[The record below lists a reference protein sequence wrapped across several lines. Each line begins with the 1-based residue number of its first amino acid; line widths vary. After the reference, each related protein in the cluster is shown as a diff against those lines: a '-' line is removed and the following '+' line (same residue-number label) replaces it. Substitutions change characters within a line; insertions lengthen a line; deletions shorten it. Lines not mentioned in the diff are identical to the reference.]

1 MGEET
6 LLILGMLKDCQ
17 ERQYSRKRLRN
28 GQVKDDNGK
37 NDVVSITESLVDH
50 SGTLNIILSEMG
62 FTKGILGTSYGS
74 HVLRITQTYRV
85 CKAFKKFLFG
95 YRI

>member
-37 NDVVSITESLVDH
+37 NDVVSIIESLVDH
-50 SGTLNIILSEMG
+50 SGTLTIILSEMG
-62 FTKGILGTSYGS
+62 FTKGILANKR
-74 HVLRITQTYRV
+74 HHM
-85 CKAFKKFLFG
+85 AHMF
-95 YRI
+95 